1 MVSKDS
7 ITLCFRHDINDMT
20 IRAGDT
26 ELKIVKA
33 NDGNYQIVKIP

>member
-1 MVSKDS
+1 MVSRDS
-7 ITLCFRHDINDMT
+7 ITLSFRHDITDMT
-20 IRAGDT
+20 IEANDT